1 MSEKINRRSAL
12 RTMLYIAGG
21 ALILPACYRDSGRAS
36 IALVNITIDESD
48 EMLLES
54 LVEALIPADDTPGG
68 KGLRLHLFVLKMV
81 DDCHDPES
89 QQQFVEGIKKFAI
102 WSEEELSKVFI
113 DAKSNE
119 QTELLTRVEE
129 SGDESLLSFFKT
141 TKRRT
146 IQGYMNSQ
154 YVMTNLVKY
163 EIAPGRYNG
172 YFPMG
177 NE

>member
-1 MSEKINRRSAL
+1 MSETINRRSAL

-21 ALILPACYRDSGRAS
+21 TLILPACFRDSGRAS
-36 IALVNITIDESD
+36 IELVNISIHESD

-54 LVEALIPADDTPGG
+54 LVEALIPSDGTPGG
-68 KGLRLHLFVLKMV
+68 KELRLHLFVLKMV

-89 QQQFVEGIKKFAI
+89 QQQFVEGVKKFAA
-102 WSEEELSKVFI
+102 WSEEELSMSFI
-113 DAKSNE
+113 DAKSNA

-129 SGDESLLSFFKT
+129 SEDESLLSFFKT

-146 IQGYMNSQ
+146 IQGYLNSQ

-172 YFPMG
+172 YFPIE
-177 NE
+177 NT

>member
-1 MSEKINRRSAL
+1 
-12 RTMLYIAGG
+12 
-21 ALILPACYRDSGRAS
+21 
-36 IALVNITIDESD
+36 
-48 EMLLES
+48 
-54 LVEALIPADDTPGG
+54 
-68 KGLRLHLFVLKMV
+68 MV

-89 QQQFVEGIKKFAI
+89 QQQFLAGLKKFAI
-102 WSEEELSKVFI
+102 WSRKELSKPFV
-113 DAKSNE
+113 DAAITQ

-129 SGDESLLSFFKT
+129 SDDESLIAFFKT

-177 NE
+177 NQ